1 MRKQIERV
9 FCAFETNLIPIIV
22 ALLVCFVLF
31 APAQFREIHRAFA
44 QRLAALQTQPMTSS
58 NPELWSAIAT
68 SLYMLGGL
76 IALST
81 LLWLSCRANF
91 DDPGVADREAVESQ
105 VAPGALRFV
114 SLSLAGLPFLGMA
127 LGFYAASSSFGAIDE
142 IRQLLTKIKESI
154 LLDTGL
160 DPALAPGAA
169 ADWAE
174 KMASYN
180 IILLGGAVV
189 FILLGLLLVFLL
201 SRLENSTRAAALGNA
216 MSNGYAALAAAIIFL
231 GLCALYASQSGA
243 IAIRVSAVPI
253 LLVFAALSLV
263 TVNYLAVQSGG
274 AGRLVVWVLATVA
287 VLFSLSDFTN
297 NHRVRRV
304 PYVAQTAPTM
314 PELSDTFRNWFQA
327 RTDQSKFSGRYP
339 VYVVAAQGGGIYAA
353 MHAAH
358 FLSYMQARCPN
369 FAHHLFAISG
379 VSGGSVGAAAFAAVM
394 KDAEQRGAVKIPDTG
409 CVDRT
414 GEDPGISAVQVL
426 DDDFWSPLQA
436 MWLFPDLLQQFLP
449 VGVEIFDRARALEH
463 GLEASWQ
470 RSITQNDL
478 YGPRVQSKTANTMA
492 EPFMSLWPQG
502 FDKSQFT
509 PALVLNT
516 TEVDTG
522 RRRLISPF
530 TFEGLSDLRFFPVSC
545 TSANATH
552 EGKIESVPLSTA
564 AVLSARFPWITPTAW
579 FYMKWDA
586 TTNSIDET
594 NSIKDCEPAERI
606 VNKVSDGGYFESSG
620 VATALDLAH
629 SLQNIITERGLN
641 VDIKLVILTSGG
653 FASDTADGLNE
664 ALDPIRTMLNASE
677 ARGYIEVGRAERAD
691 FARAAA
697 QSGAVLKLKLEEKG
711 YPLPLGWSLSDV
723 TRFLIQFQTGELNSC
738 ESKQGPRQAPRTLEL
753 NTSSCVIS
761 FIATQ
766 LTHR

>member
-9 FCAFETNLIPIIV
+9 FSAFETNLIPIIV
-22 ALLVCFVLF
+22 AVLASYVLF
-31 APAQFREIHRAFA
+31 APAQFREIHRSFA

-76 IALST
+76 IALAI

-91 DDPGVADREAVESQ
+91 YDPNLDDPKLADRKAAESK
-105 VAPGALRFV
+105 VAPGALRLV

-127 LGFYAASSSFGAIDE
+127 VGFYAASSSFGAIDE
-142 IRQLLTKIKESI
+142 IKKLLTKIKETN
-154 LLDTGL
+154 LLDTGI
-160 DPALAPGAA
+160 DPQLAHATA
-169 ADWAE
+169 VDWAD
-174 KMASYN
+174 KIASYN

-189 FILLGLLLVFLL
+189 FVLLGLLLVFLL
-201 SRLENSTRAAALGNA
+201 SRLENSARADVLGRV
-216 MSNGYAALAAAIIFL
+216 MSNGYAALVAAVVFL

-243 IAIRVSAVPI
+243 VATRVSAVPI
-253 LLVFAALSLV
+253 LVVFAALSLV
-263 TVNYLAVQSGG
+263 VVNYLAVQSGSV
-274 AGRLVVWVLATVA
+274 GRLVVWLLASVA
-287 VLFSLSDFTN
+287 VVFSLFDLTN

-304 PYVAQTAPTM
+304 PYVAQAAATM
-314 PELSDTFRNWFQA
+314 PALSDTFENWYKA
-327 RTDQSKFSGRYP
+327 RTDQSKFSERYP
-339 VYVVAAQGGGIYAA
+339 VYIVAAQGGGIYAA

-369 FAHHLFAISG
+369 FSHHLFAISG
-379 VSGGSVGAAAFAAVM
+379 VSGGSVGAAAFAAAM

-409 CVDRT
+409 CAERA
-414 GEDPGISAVQVL
+414 GEDDPAINSVQAL
-426 DDDFWSPLQA
+426 DGDFWSPLQA

-449 VGVEIFDRARALEH
+449 VRVEIFDRARALEH

-470 RSITQNDL
+470 RSVTQNDL
-478 YGPRVQSKTANTMA
+478 YGPRVQDKTANTMA
-492 EPFMSLWPQG
+492 EPFLSLWPQG
-502 FDKSQFT
+502 FDKSLFT

-530 TFEGLSDLRFFPVSC
+530 TFEGLTDLRFFPVSC
-545 TSANATH
+545 KS
-552 EGKIESVPLSTA
+552 EGKIESVPLSAA
-564 AVLSARFPWITPTAW
+564 AVLSARFPWITPSGW
-579 FYMKWDA
+579 YYDL
-586 TTNSIDET
+586 S
-594 NSIKDCEPAERI
+594 KDGDCTSPEKSVTKI
-606 VNKVSDGGYFESSG
+606 SDGGYFEASG

-629 SLQNIITERGLN
+629 SLKNIIDQRGMN

-677 ARGYIEVGRAERAD
+677 ARGYIEVGRADHAD

-697 QSGAVLKLKLEEKG
+697 QSGAVLKVKLEEHG

-723 TRFLIQFQTGELNSC
+723 TRYLIQFQTGELNPC
-738 ESKQGPRQAPRTLEL
+738 ERKQGPRQASPTLDL
-753 NTSSCVIS
+753 SSSSCAIS
-761 FIATQ
+761 DIIGQ
-766 LTHR
+766 LTHK

>member
-9 FCAFETNLIPIIV
+9 FSAFETNLIPIIV
-22 ALLVCFVLF
+22 ALLASFVLF

-44 QRLAALQTQPMTSS
+44 QRLAALQTQPITYE
-58 NPELWSAIAT
+58 NPELWSAIGT
-68 SLYMLGGL
+68 SSYVLGGL
-76 IALST
+76 IVLSI

-91 DDPGVADREAVESQ
+91 DDPSVADRKAVESQ

-114 SLSLAGLPFLGMA
+114 SLSLALLPFLGMA
-127 LGFYAASSSFGAIDE
+127 IGFYAASSKFGAIDD
-142 IRQLLTKIKESI
+142 ITKLLTKVKESI
-154 LLDTGL
+154 LLDTGF
-160 DPALAPGAA
+160 DPALAPAAA

-216 MSNGYAALAAAIIFL
+216 MSNGYAALAAAVIFL
-231 GLCALYASQSGA
+231 GLCVLYASQSGA
-243 IAIRVSAVPI
+243 IATRVSAVPI
-253 LLVFAALSLV
+253 LLMFAALSLV

-274 AGRLVVWVLATVA
+274 AGRLVVWLLATFA
-287 VLFSLSDFTN
+287 VGFSLSDFTN

-304 PYVAQTAPTM
+304 PYAAQGAATM
-314 PELSDTFRNWFQA
+314 PDLADTFENWYKA
-327 RTDQSKFSGRYP
+327 RTDQSKFSERYP
-339 VYVVAAQGGGIYAA
+339 VYIVAAQGGGIYAA

-379 VSGGSVGAAAFAAVM
+379 VSGGSVGAATFAAAM
-394 KDAEQRGAVKIPDTG
+394 KDAEQRGGVKIPDTG
-409 CVDRT
+409 CADRR
-414 GEDPGISAVQVL
+414 GEDDPAINAVQAL
-426 DDDFWSPLQA
+426 DGDFWSPLQA

-449 VGVEIFDRARALEH
+449 LRVEVFDRARALEH

-470 RSITQNDL
+470 RIVTQTDL
-478 YGPRVQSKTANTMA
+478 YGPRVQDKTANTMA
-492 EPFMSLWPQG
+492 EPFLSLWPQG
-502 FDKSQFT
+502 FDKSLFT

-530 TFEGLSDLRFFPVSC
+530 TFEGLTDLRFFPVSC
-545 TSANATH
+545 KS
-552 EGKIESVPLSTA
+552 EGKIESLPLSAA
-564 AVLSARFPWITPTAW
+564 AVLSARFPWITPTGW
-579 FYMKWDA
+579 YYDP
-586 TTNSIDET
+586 S
-594 NSIKDCEPAERI
+594 KDGDCTSPEKS
-606 VNKVSDGGYFESSG
+606 VTKLSDGGYFEASG

-629 SLQNIITERGLN
+629 SLKSIIDQRGMN

-653 FASDTADGLNE
+653 FASDTADGLDE

-677 ARGYIEVGRAERAD
+677 ARGYIEVGRAEQAD
-691 FARAAA
+691 FARASS
-697 QSGAVLKLKLEEKG
+697 QSGAVLKLRLEERG

-723 TRFLIQFQTGELNSC
+723 TRYLIQYQTGELNPC
-738 ESKQGPRQAPRTLEL
+738 ERKQGPRQASPMLDL
-753 NTSSCVIS
+753 NSSSCVIGQ
-761 FIATQ
+761 IIGQ
-766 LTHR
+766 LTHK

>member
-1 MRKQIERV
+1 MRKQVERV
-9 FCAFETNLIPIIV
+9 FSAFETNLVPIIV
-22 ALLVCFVLF
+22 AVVASFVLF
-31 APAQFREIHRAFA
+31 APAQFREIHRAFT

-68 SLYMLGGL
+68 SSYMLGGL
-76 IALST
+76 IALSI

-91 DDPGVADREAVESQ
+91 DDPSLADRKAVESQ

-142 IRQLLTKIKESI
+142 ITKLLTKIKESI

-160 DPALAPGAA
+160 DPALAPAAA

-180 IILLGGAVV
+180 VILLGGAVV

-201 SRLENSTRAAALGNA
+201 SRLESSTRATALGNA
-216 MSNGYAALAAAIIFL
+216 MSNGYAAIAAAVIFL
-231 GLCALYASQSGA
+231 GLCVLYASQSGA
-243 IAIRVSAVPI
+243 IATRVSAVPI

-274 AGRLVVWVLATVA
+274 AGRLAVWLLATVA

-304 PYVAQTAPTM
+304 PYVAQAAATM
-314 PELSDTFRNWFQA
+314 PDLTDTFENWYKA
-327 RTDQSKFSGRYP
+327 RTDQSKFSERYP
-339 VYVVAAQGGGIYAA
+339 VYIVAAQGGGIYAA

-369 FAHHLFAISG
+369 FSHHLFAISG
-379 VSGGSVGAAAFAAVM
+379 VSGGSVGAATFAAAM
-394 KDAEQRGAVKIPDTG
+394 KDAEQRGGVKIPDTG
-409 CVDRT
+409 CADRR
-414 GEDPGISAVQVL
+414 GEDDPAINAVQAL

-449 VGVEIFDRARALEH
+449 VRVEVFDRARALEH

-470 RSITQNDL
+470 RIVTQTDL
-478 YGPRVQSKTANTMA
+478 YGPRVQDKTANTMA
-492 EPFMSLWPQG
+492 EPFLSLWPHG
-502 FDKSQFT
+502 FDKSLFT

-545 TSANATH
+545 KS
-552 EGKIESVPLSTA
+552 EGKIEALPLSTA
-564 AVLSARFPWITPTAW
+564 AVLSARFPWITPTGW
-579 FYMKWDA
+579 YYDPSESGEC
-586 TTNSIDET
+586 TS
-594 NSIKDCEPAERI
+594 PAKS
-606 VNKVSDGGYFESSG
+606 VTKLSDGGYFEASG

-629 SLQNIITERGLN
+629 SLKTIIDQRGMNI
-641 VDIKLVILTSGG
+641 DIKLVILTSGG
-653 FASDTADGLNE
+653 FASDTADGLDE
-664 ALDPIRTMLNASE
+664 ALDPIRAMLNASE
-677 ARGYIEVGRAERAD
+677 ARGYIEVGRADRAD
-691 FARAAA
+691 FARAAS
-697 QSGAVLKLKLEEKG
+697 QSGAVLKVRLEERG

-723 TRFLIQFQTGELNSC
+723 TRYLIQYQTGELNPC
-738 ESKQGPRQAPRTLEL
+738 ERKQGPRQASPMLDL
-753 NTSSCVIS
+753 NSSSCVIRE
-761 FIATQ
+761 IIGQ
-766 LTHR
+766 LTHK

>member
-9 FCAFETNLIPIIV
+9 FSAFETNLIPIIV
-22 ALLVCFVLF
+22 ALLASFVLF

-44 QRLAALQTQPMTSS
+44 QRLAALQTQPITYE
-58 NPELWSAIAT
+58 NPELWSAIGT
-68 SLYMLGGL
+68 SSYVLGGL
-76 IALST
+76 IVLSI

-91 DDPGVADREAVESQ
+91 DDPSVADRKAVESQ

-114 SLSLAGLPFLGMA
+114 SLSLALLPFLGMA
-127 LGFYAASSSFGAIDE
+127 IGFYAASSKFGAIDD
-142 IRQLLTKIKESI
+142 ITKLLTKVKESI
-154 LLDTGL
+154 LLDTGF
-160 DPALAPGAA
+160 DPALAPAAA

-216 MSNGYAALAAAIIFL
+216 MSNGYAALAAAVIFL
-231 GLCALYASQSGA
+231 GLCVLYASQSGA
-243 IAIRVSAVPI
+243 IATRVSAVPI
-253 LLVFAALSLV
+253 LLMFAALSLV

-274 AGRLVVWVLATVA
+274 AGRLVVWLLATFA
-287 VLFSLSDFTN
+287 VGFSLSDFTN

-304 PYVAQTAPTM
+304 PYAAQGAATM
-314 PELSDTFRNWFQA
+314 PDLADTFENWYKA
-327 RTDQSKFSGRYP
+327 RTDQSKFSERYP
-339 VYVVAAQGGGIYAA
+339 VYIVAAQGGGIYAA

-379 VSGGSVGAAAFAAVM
+379 VSGGSVGAATFAAAM
-394 KDAEQRGAVKIPDTG
+394 KDAEQRGGVKIPDTG
-409 CVDRT
+409 CADRR
-414 GEDPGISAVQVL
+414 GEDDPAINAVQAL
-426 DDDFWSPLQA
+426 DGDFWSPLQA

-449 VGVEIFDRARALEH
+449 LRVEVFDRARALEH

-470 RSITQNDL
+470 RIVTQTDL
-478 YGPRVQSKTANTMA
+478 YGPRVQDKTANTMA
-492 EPFMSLWPQG
+492 EPFLSLWPQG
-502 FDKSQFT
+502 FDKSLFT

-530 TFEGLSDLRFFPVSC
+530 TFEGLTDLRFFPVSC
-545 TSANATH
+545 KS
-552 EGKIESVPLSTA
+552 EGKIESLPLSAA
-564 AVLSARFPWITPTAW
+564 AVLSARFPWITPTGW
-579 FYMKWDA
+579 YYDL
-586 TTNSIDET
+586 S
-594 NSIKDCEPAERI
+594 KDGDCTSPEKS
-606 VNKVSDGGYFESSG
+606 VTKLSDGGYFEASG

-629 SLQNIITERGLN
+629 SLKNIIDQRGLN

-653 FASDTADGLNE
+653 FASDTADGLDE

-677 ARGYIEVGRAERAD
+677 ARGYIEVGRAEQAD
-691 FARAAA
+691 FARASS
-697 QSGAVLKLKLEEKG
+697 QSGAVLKLRLEERG

-723 TRFLIQFQTGELNSC
+723 TRYLIQYQTGELNPC
-738 ESKQGPRQAPRTLEL
+738 ERKQGPRQASPMLDL
-753 NTSSCVIS
+753 NSSSCVIGQ
-761 FIATQ
+761 IIGQ
-766 LTHR
+766 LTHK

>member
-9 FCAFETNLIPIIV
+9 FSAFETNLIPIIV
-22 ALLVCFVLF
+22 ALLASFVLF

-44 QRLAALQTQPMTSS
+44 QRLAALQTQPLTYE
-58 NPELWSAIAT
+58 NPELWSAIGT
-68 SLYMLGGL
+68 SSYVLGGL
-76 IALST
+76 IVLSI

-91 DDPGVADREAVESQ
+91 DDPSVADRKALESQ

-114 SLSLAGLPFLGMA
+114 SLSLAFLPFLGMA
-127 LGFYAASSSFGAIDE
+127 IGFYAASSSFGAIDE
-142 IRQLLTKIKESI
+142 IKKLLTKIKESI
-154 LLDTGL
+154 LLDTGF
-160 DPALAPGAA
+160 DAALAPAAA

-189 FILLGLLLVFLL
+189 FILLGLLLVYLL

-243 IAIRVSAVPI
+243 IAIRVSAVAI
-253 LLVFAALSLV
+253 LVVFAALSLV

-274 AGRLVVWVLATVA
+274 VGRLVVWVLAIVA
-287 VLFSLSDFTN
+287 VLFSLTDFTN

-304 PYVAQTAPTM
+304 PYVAQAATM
-314 PELSDTFRNWFQA
+314 PALEDTFENWYKA
-327 RTDQSKFSGRYP
+327 RSDRYP
-339 VYVVAAQGGGIYAA
+339 VYIVAAQGGGIYAA

-369 FAHHLFAISG
+369 FSHHLFAISG
-379 VSGGSVGAAAFAAVM
+379 VSGGSVGAATFAAAM
-394 KDAEQRGAVKIPDTG
+394 KDAEQRGGVKIPDTG
-409 CVDRT
+409 CADRR
-414 GEDPGISAVQVL
+414 GEDDPAINAVQAL

-449 VGVEIFDRARALEH
+449 MRVEIFDRARALEH
-463 GLEASWQ
+463 GLEAKWQ
-470 RSITQNDL
+470 QIVTQTDL
-478 YGPRVQSKTANTMA
+478 YGPRVQDKTANTMA
-492 EPFMSLWPQG
+492 EPFLSLWPQG
-502 FDKSQFT
+502 FDKSLFT

-530 TFEGLSDLRFFPVSC
+530 TFEGLTDLRFFPVSC
-545 TSANATH
+545 KS
-552 EGKIESVPLSTA
+552 EGKIEALPLSTA
-564 AVLSARFPWITPTAW
+564 AVLSARFPWITPTGW
-579 FYMKWDA
+579 YYDPS
-586 TTNSIDET
+586 TDG
-594 NSIKDCEPAERI
+594 DCTSPEKS
-606 VNKVSDGGYFESSG
+606 VTKLSDGGYFEASG

-629 SLQNIITERGLN
+629 SLKNIIDQRGLN

-653 FASDTADGLNE
+653 FASDTADGLDE

-677 ARGYIEVGRAERAD
+677 ARGYIEVGRADQAD
-691 FARAAA
+691 FAKAAA
-697 QSGAVLKLKLEEKG
+697 QSGAVLKVRLEEYG
-711 YPLPLGWSLSDV
+711 YPLPLGWSLSDL
-723 TRFLIQFQTGELNSC
+723 TRLLIQFQTGEVTPCQSNKS
-738 ESKQGPRQAPRTLEL
+738 PRQASPMLDL
-753 NTSSCVIS
+753 NSSSCVIGE
-761 FIATQ
+761 IIGQ
-766 LTHR
+766 LMHK

>member
-1 MRKQIERV
+1 MRKHIERV
-9 FCAFETNLIPIIV
+9 FSAFEMNLIPIIV
-22 ALLVCFVLF
+22 AVLASYVLF
-31 APAQFREIHRAFA
+31 APAQFQEIHRALA
-44 QRLAALQTQPMTSS
+44 QRIAALQTLPMTSD
-58 NPELWSAIAT
+58 NLELWSAAAT
-68 SLYMLGGL
+68 SLYILGGL
-76 IALST
+76 IALSI

-91 DDPGVADREAVESQ
+91 DDPNLDDRGAAEK

-114 SLSLAGLPFLGMA
+114 SLTLAGLPVFA
-127 LGFYAASSSFGAIDE
+127 LSSGLYAASSDKDSLRKIKD
-142 IRQLLTKIKESI
+142 LLTQVKEVQLKDSG
-154 LLDTGL
+154 T
-160 DPALAPGAA
+160 DPSLAPAIA
-169 ADWAE
+169 NDWAD
-174 KMASYN
+174 KILSYN
-180 IILLGGAVV
+180 DILIGLAV
-189 FILLGLLLVFLL
+189 FFALLGLLLVFLL
-201 SRLENSTRAAALGNA
+201 SRLDSSKRADALGRV
-216 MSNGYAALAAAIIFL
+216 MSNGYAALVAAVIFL

-243 IAIRVSAVPI
+243 FATRVSAVPI

-263 TVNYLAVQSGG
+263 VVNYLAVQSGG
-274 AGRLVVWVLATVA
+274 AGRLVVWLLATAA
-287 VLFSLSDFTN
+287 VVLSLFDLTN

-304 PYVAQTAPTM
+304 PYLAQTAPTM
-314 PELSDTFRNWFQA
+314 PEVSDAFRNWLQA

-339 VYVVAAQGGGIYAA
+339 VYIVAAQGGGIYAG

-409 CVDRT
+409 CVDRA

-449 VGVEIFDRARALEH
+449 VRVEIFDRARALEH

-470 RSITQNDL
+470 RSVTQNDL
-478 YGPRVQSKTANTMA
+478 YGPRAQDKTANTMA

-502 FDKSQFT
+502 FDKSLFT

-530 TFEGLSDLRFFPVSC
+530 TFEGLTDLRFFPVSC
-545 TSANATH
+545 TSASATH

-564 AVLSARFPWITPTAW
+564 AVLSARFPWVTPTAW
-579 FYMKWDA
+579 FYMKKD
-586 TTNSIDET
+586 DES
-594 NSIKDCEPAERI
+594 NSIKDCTPDKKI
-606 VNKVSDGGYFESSG
+606 VTKVSDGGYFEASG
-620 VATALDLAH
+620 VATALDLVH
-629 SLQNIITERGLN
+629 SLETAARELN

-653 FASDTADGLNE
+653 FAASDTADGLNE

-677 ARGYIEVGRAERAD
+677 ARGYIEVGRAERAQ
-691 FARAAA
+691 AAA
-697 QSGAVLKLKLEEKG
+697 QSGAVLKVKLEEYG
-711 YPLPLGWSLSDV
+711 YPLPLGWSLSDL
-723 TRFLIQFQTGELNSC
+723 TRLLIQFQTGEVTPCQSNKS
-738 ESKQGPRQAPRTLEL
+738 PRQAPQTLDL
-753 NTSSCVIS
+753 RSSSCAIS
-761 FIATQ
+761 EIAAQ

>member
-1 MRKQIERV
+1 MRKQIDRV
-9 FCAFETNLIPIIV
+9 FAAFEYNLVPIIV
-22 ALLVCFVLF
+22 TILTCYVLF
-31 APAQFREIHRAFA
+31 VPEQSREIHRAFA
-44 QRLAALQTQPMTSS
+44 QRLATLQTLPVTPSS
-58 NPELWSAIAT
+58 PELWSAIAM
-68 SLYMLGGL
+68 SFYMLGGL
-76 IALST
+76 IVLSI
-81 LLWLSCRANF
+81 LLWLACRENIPDAEF
-91 DDPGVADREAVESQ
+91 PEGTAAV
-105 VAPGALRFV
+105 GARRLV
-114 SLSLAGLPFLGMA
+114 SLGLAILPFLA
-127 LGFYAASSSFGAIDE
+127 LSLGLYAASSADMSQIID
-142 IRQLLTKIKESI
+142 LLTRIKEANLQDAGGDPSSI
-154 LLDTGL
+154 HAI
-160 DPALAPGAA
+160 AL
-169 ADWAE
+169 DWA
-174 KMASYN
+174 KKIASYN
-180 IILLGGAVV
+180 VILKGSAVV
-189 FILLGLLLVFLL
+189 VVLLGLLLVFLL
-201 SRLENSTRAAALGNA
+201 GRFDRSKHADAISRV
-216 MSNGYAALAAAIIFL
+216 MSNGYAAFGAAVIFL
-231 GLCALYASQSGA
+231 GLCALYAFQSGA
-243 IAIRVSAVPI
+243 FATRISAVPI
-253 LLVFAALSLV
+253 LIVFAALSLLV
-263 TVNYLAVQSGG
+263 VNYLAVQSGG
-274 AGRLVVWVLATVA
+274 AGRLVIWLLVTA
-287 VLFSLSDFTN
+287 VIVFSLFDFAN
-297 NHRVRRV
+297 NHRVRRI
-304 PYVAQTAPTM
+304 PYVAQAAPQL
-314 PELSDTFRNWFQA
+314 PELADTFLKWHSA
-327 RTDQSKFSGRYP
+327 RQDQSKFSGSYP
-339 VYVVAAQGGGIYAA
+339 IYIVAAQGGGIYAA

-379 VSGGSVGAAAFAAVM
+379 VSGGSVGAAAFAASM
-394 KDAEQRGAVKIPDTG
+394 KEAEQSGAIKIPDAG
-409 CVDRT
+409 CNPSDHS
-414 GEDPGISAVQVL
+414 GIDAGLSAAVEIL
-426 DDDFWSPLQA
+426 DNDFWSPLEA
-436 MWLFPDLLQQFLP
+436 MWLFPDVLQQFLP

-470 RSITQNDL
+470 RSVSENEL
-478 YGPRVQSKTANTMA
+478 YGPRRDKTINTMA
-492 EPFMSLWPQG
+492 EPFISLWPQG
-502 FDKSQFT
+502 FDKSLFT

-545 TSANATH
+545 TSASATH

-564 AVLSARFPWITPTAW
+564 AVLSARFPWVTPTAW

-586 TTNSIDET
+586 EKKSIDET
-594 NSIKDCEPAERI
+594 NSIKDCVPAEKV

>member
-1 MRKQIERV
+1 MRKQVERV
-9 FCAFETNLIPIIV
+9 FSAFETNLVPIIV
-22 ALLVCFVLF
+22 AVVASFVLF
-31 APAQFREIHRAFA
+31 APAQFREIHRAFT

-68 SLYMLGGL
+68 SSYMLGGL
-76 IALST
+76 IALSI

-91 DDPGVADREAVESQ
+91 DDPSLADRKAVESQ

-142 IRQLLTKIKESI
+142 ITKLLTKIKESI

-160 DPALAPGAA
+160 DPALAPAAA

-180 IILLGGAVV
+180 VILLGGAVV

-201 SRLENSTRAAALGNA
+201 SRLESSTRATALGNA
-216 MSNGYAALAAAIIFL
+216 MSNGYAAIAAAVIFL
-231 GLCALYASQSGA
+231 GLCVLYASQSGA
-243 IAIRVSAVPI
+243 IATRVSAVPI

-274 AGRLVVWVLATVA
+274 AGRLVVWLLATVA

-304 PYVAQTAPTM
+304 PYVAQAAATM
-314 PELSDTFRNWFQA
+314 PDLTDTFENWYKA
-327 RTDQSKFSGRYP
+327 RTDQSKFSERYP
-339 VYVVAAQGGGIYAA
+339 VYIVAAQGGGIYAA

-369 FAHHLFAISG
+369 FSHHLFAISG
-379 VSGGSVGAAAFAAVM
+379 VSGGSVGAATFAAAM
-394 KDAEQRGAVKIPDTG
+394 KDAEQRGGVKIPDTG
-409 CVDRT
+409 CADRR
-414 GEDPGISAVQVL
+414 GEDDPAINAVQAL

-449 VGVEIFDRARALEH
+449 VRVEVFDRARALEH

-470 RSITQNDL
+470 RIVTQTDL
-478 YGPRVQSKTANTMA
+478 YGPRVQDKTANTMA
-492 EPFMSLWPQG
+492 EPFLSLWPHG
-502 FDKSQFT
+502 FDKSLFT

-545 TSANATH
+545 KS
-552 EGKIESVPLSTA
+552 EGKIEALPLSTA
-564 AVLSARFPWITPTAW
+564 AVLSARFPWITPTGW
-579 FYMKWDA
+579 YYDPSESGEC
-586 TTNSIDET
+586 TS
-594 NSIKDCEPAERI
+594 PAKS
-606 VNKVSDGGYFESSG
+606 VTKLSDGGYFEASG

-629 SLQNIITERGLN
+629 SLKTIIDQRGMNI
-641 VDIKLVILTSGG
+641 DIKLVILTSGG
-653 FASDTADGLNE
+653 FASDTADGLDE
-664 ALDPIRTMLNASE
+664 ALDPIREPRHN
-677 ARGYIEVGRAERAD
+677 RGR
-691 FARAAA
+691 
-697 QSGAVLKLKLEEKG
+697 
-711 YPLPLGWSLSDV
+711 
-723 TRFLIQFQTGELNSC
+723 C
-738 ESKQGPRQAPRTLEL
+738 
-753 NTSSCVIS
+753 
-761 FIATQ
+761 
-766 LTHR
+766 

>member
-9 FCAFETNLIPIIV
+9 FSAFEVNLIPIIV
-22 ALLVCFVLF
+22 AVLVSFVLV

-44 QRLAALQTQPMTSS
+44 QRLAALQTQPITYE
-58 NPELWSAIAT
+58 NPDLWSAVIT
-68 SLYMLGGL
+68 SLYTLGGL

-81 LLWLSCRANF
+81 LLWLSCSANF
-91 DDPGVADREAVESQ
+91 YDPDLDDPKFADRKAAESK
-105 VAPGALRFV
+105 VASGALRFV

-127 LGFYAASSSFGAIDE
+127 VGFYAASSSFGAVDE
-142 IRQLLTKIKESI
+142 IKELLTKIKKAN
-154 LLDTGL
+154 LLDTGF
-160 DPALAPGAA
+160 DPALAPAAA

-189 FILLGLLLVFLL
+189 FVLLGLLLVFLL
-201 SRLENSTRAAALGNA
+201 SRLENSARADVLGRA
-216 MSNGYAALAAAIIFL
+216 MSNGYAALAAAVIFL

-243 IAIRVSAVPI
+243 FATRISAVPI

-263 TVNYLAVQSGG
+263 TVNFLAVQSGG
-274 AGRLVVWVLATVA
+274 VGRLVVWLLATVA
-287 VLFSLSDFTN
+287 VVFSLLDFTN

-304 PYVAQTAPTM
+304 PYLAAQTPT
-314 PELSDTFRNWFQA
+314 PELSDAFVNWHQA

-339 VYVVAAQGGGIYAA
+339 VYIVAAQGGGIYAA

-379 VSGGSVGAAAFAAVM
+379 VSGGSVGAATFAAAM

-409 CVDRT
+409 CADRG
-414 GEDPGISAVQVL
+414 GEDDPAINAVQAL

-449 VGVEIFDRARALEH
+449 VRVEIFDRARALEH
-463 GLEASWQ
+463 GLEAKWQ
-470 RSITQNDL
+470 RIVSQNDL
-478 YGPRVQSKTANTMA
+478 YGPRVQDKSANTMA
-492 EPFMSLWPQG
+492 EPFLSLWPHG
-502 FDKSQFT
+502 FDKSLFT

-516 TEVDTG
+516 TEVDSG

-530 TFEGLSDLRFFPVSC
+530 TFEGLSDLRFFPLSC
-545 TSANATH
+545 KSVGMGQD
-552 EGKIESVPLSTA
+552 GKIESLPLSAA
-564 AVLSARFPWITPTAW
+564 AVLSARFPWVTPSGW
-579 FYMKWDA
+579 YYDLSEKGECISSERNA
-586 TTNSIDET
+586 T
-594 NSIKDCEPAERI
+594 KL
-606 VNKVSDGGYFESSG
+606 SDGGYFEASG

-629 SLQNIITERGLN
+629 SLKTIVDQRGMN

-653 FASDTADGLNE
+653 FASDNAAEGLNE

-677 ARGYIEVGRAERAD
+677 ARGYIEVGRAERAE
-691 FARAAA
+691 FAQAAA
-697 QSGAVLKLKLEEKG
+697 QSGAVLKLKLDEKG

-723 TRFLIQFQTGELNSC
+723 TRYLIQFQTGEIEAC
-738 ESKQGPRQAPRTLEL
+738 ERKKSPRQAPQTLEL
-753 NTSSCVIS
+753 NSSSCVIGE
-761 FIATQ
+761 IVGQ
-766 LTHR
+766 LTHK

>member
-22 ALLVCFVLF
+22 AVLASLVLF

-44 QRLAALQTQPMTSS
+44 QRLAALQTQPLTYE

-68 SLYMLGGL
+68 SSYVLGGL
-76 IALST
+76 IVLSI

-91 DDPGVADREAVESQ
+91 DDLGLADRKAAESQ

-127 LGFYAASSSFGAIDE
+127 FGFYTASSSFGAIDE
-142 IRQLLTKIKESI
+142 ITKLLTKIKESI
-154 LLDTGL
+154 LLDTGF
-160 DPALAPGAA
+160 DPALAPAAA

-189 FILLGLLLVFLL
+189 FVLLGLLVVFLI

-216 MSNGYAALAAAIIFL
+216 MSNGYAAIAAAVIFL
-231 GLCALYASQSGA
+231 GLCLLYASQSGA
-243 IAIRVSAVPI
+243 IATRVSAVPI

-287 VLFSLSDFTN
+287 VVFSLSDFTN

-304 PYVAQTAPTM
+304 PYVAQAAATM
-314 PELSDTFRNWFQA
+314 PDLTDTFENWYKA
-327 RTDQSKFSGRYP
+327 RTDQSKFSERYP
-339 VYVVAAQGGGIYAA
+339 IYIVAAQGGGIYAA

-369 FAHHLFAISG
+369 FSHHLFAISG
-379 VSGGSVGAAAFAAVM
+379 VSGGSVGAATFAAAM
-394 KDAEQRGAVKIPDTG
+394 KDAEQRGGVKIPDTG
-409 CVDRT
+409 CADRR
-414 GEDPGISAVQVL
+414 GEDDPAINAVQAL

-449 VGVEIFDRARALEH
+449 VRVEVFDRARALEH
-463 GLEASWQ
+463 GLEAKWQ
-470 RSITQNDL
+470 KIVTQTDL
-478 YGPRVQSKTANTMA
+478 YGPRVQDKTANTMA
-492 EPFMSLWPQG
+492 EPFLSLWPQG
-502 FDKSQFT
+502 FDKSLFT

-545 TSANATH
+545 KS
-552 EGKIESVPLSTA
+552 EGKMEGLPLSAA
-564 AVLSARFPWITPTAW
+564 AVLSARFPWITPTGW
-579 FYMKWDA
+579 YYDLSESGEC
-586 TTNSIDET
+586 TS
-594 NSIKDCEPAERI
+594 PAKS
-606 VNKVSDGGYFESSG
+606 VTKLSDGGYFEASG

-629 SLQNIITERGLN
+629 SLKTIIDQRGMN

-653 FASDTADGLNE
+653 FASDTADGLDE

-691 FARAAA
+691 FARATA
-697 QSGAVLKLKLEEKG
+697 QSGAVLKVRLQENG

-723 TRFLIQFQTGELNSC
+723 TRYLIQYQTGELNPC
-738 ESKQGPRQAPRTLEL
+738 ERKQGPRQASPNLDLTS
-753 NTSSCVIS
+753 SSCVIS
-761 FIATQ
+761 EIIGQ
-766 LTHR
+766 LTHK

>member
-9 FCAFETNLIPIIV
+9 FSAFETNLIPIIV
-22 ALLVCFVLF
+22 AVLASFILF
-31 APAQFREIHRAFA
+31 APAQFLEIHRAFA
-44 QRLAALQTQPMTSS
+44 QRIAALQTMPLTAD
-58 NPELWSAIAT
+58 NAELWSVATT
-68 SLYMLGGL
+68 SLYILGGL
-76 IALST
+76 IALSI

-91 DDPGVADREAVESQ
+91 DDPGAPER

-114 SLSLAGLPFLGMA
+114 SLTLAGLPVFA
-127 LGFYAASSSFGAIDE
+127 LSFGLYAASSDQKSLGE
-142 IRQLLTKIKESI
+142 IKGLLTRVKEVQLTDSG
-154 LLDTGL
+154 T
-160 DPALAPGAA
+160 DPSLVPAIAS
-169 ADWAE
+169 DWADQIL
-174 KMASYN
+174 SYN
-180 IILLGGAVV
+180 NILIGLAV
-189 FILLGLLLVFLL
+189 FFALLGLLVVFLL
-201 SRLENSTRAAALGNA
+201 RRLDSSKRADALGRV
-216 MSNGYAALAAAIIFL
+216 MSNGYAALVAAVIFL

-243 IAIRVSAVPI
+243 FATRVSAVPI

-263 TVNYLAVQSGG
+263 VVNYLAVQSGG

-287 VLFSLSDFTN
+287 VVFSLLDFTN

-314 PELSDTFRNWFQA
+314 PDVTDAFRNWLQA

-339 VYVVAAQGGGIYAA
+339 VYIVAAQGGGIYAA

-394 KDAEQRGAVKIPDTG
+394 KDAEQRGGVKIPDTG
-409 CVDRT
+409 CVDRS

-449 VGVEIFDRARALEH
+449 VRVEMFDRARALEY

-470 RSITQNDL
+470 RSVTHNDL
-478 YGPRVQSKTANTMA
+478 YGPRQQSKTANTMA
-492 EPFMSLWPQG
+492 EPFLSLWPQG
-502 FDKSQFT
+502 FDKSLFT

-530 TFEGLSDLRFFPVSC
+530 RFEGLTDLRFFPVSC
-545 TSANATH
+545 TSASATH

-564 AVLSARFPWITPTAW
+564 AVLSARFPWVTPTAW
-579 FYMKWDA
+579 FYKKKD
-586 TTNSIDET
+586 DEST
-594 NSIKDCEPAERI
+594 SIKDCAPADKS
-606 VNKVSDGGYFESSG
+606 VAKVSDGGYFEASG
-620 VATALDLAH
+620 VATALDLVH
-629 SLQNIITERGLN
+629 SLQNAARELN

-653 FASDTADGLNE
+653 FASETADGLNE

-677 ARGYIEVGRAERAD
+677 ARGYIEVDRAERAE
-691 FARAAA
+691 FARAAP
-697 QSGAVLKLKLEEKG
+697 QSGAVLKVKLEEYG
-711 YPLPLGWSLSDV
+711 YPLPLGWSLSDL
-723 TRFLIQFQTGELNSC
+723 TRLLIQFQTGEVTPC
-738 ESKQGPRQAPRTLEL
+738 QSKQGPRQAPVTLEL
-753 NTSSCVIS
+753 RTSSCAIS
-761 FIATQ
+761 EIATQ
-766 LTHR
+766 LTHK